1 MWSYLYK
8 MIINFLALFGNKKKV
23 NFKSNEILIIPNN
36 QQLLDEEIGKLS
48 GMKRSESKSSL
59 NNDSKITHNNKIHKK
74 SNSTPDIKINKNP
87 KNKPSQVSNIVTVWI
102 PLFGAWGFVEHRKK

>member
-1 MWSYLYK
+1 ML
-8 MIINFLALFGNKKKV
+8 INFLALFGNKKKV

-59 NNDSKITHNNKIHKK
+59 NNDSNITHNNKIHKK
-74 SNSTPDIKINKNP
+74 SNSTTNIKINKNP
-87 KNKPSQVSNIVTVWI
+87 NNKPIYKPSRVSNIETVWI